1 MEVTL
6 ESRND
11 FHATAEVMTQTLALL
26 WKLQILSFTCEAH
39 AHAHAPACNPKE
51 EAKKKANY
59 LSINYLFELEW
70 NKETHK

>member
-11 FHATAEVMTQTLALL
+11 IHATAEVVTLALL

-39 AHAHAPACNPKE
+39 ADPPACHPKE

-59 LSINYLFELEW
+59 LSINYVFELEW